1 MSAITDFTN
10 KRFSTSNRVHKMFHE
25 TTISLHSLQLHWI
38 TILLLAEITA
48 FVFNVATKFVFVS
61 AALQFPGRGG
71 KWRAPITHTV
81 NGMALVHTWH
91 LQRDGDALREKKNKK
106 IIKMA
111 GSFPTL
117 QPSPSVLQKALQQP
131 TEHARHLGE
140 KSRARACDISHLGL
154 WLCVRRELVLAGGV
168 SQVWET
174 GRGLEKKKKKEKT
187 LNGHH
192 LNGRWRRQ
200 DIPFSLW
207 QCLSI
212 CTLF

>member
-61 AALQFPGRGG
+61 VALQFPWWGG

-91 LQRDGDALREKKNKK
+91 LQRDGDALRKKKK
-106 IIKMA
+106 KESSRWLA
-111 GSFPTL
+111 
-117 QPSPSVLQKALQQP
+117 PSPLCSQALLSCRKPSNSPLSTQDIWERSH
-131 TEHARHLGE
+131 THAH
-140 KSRARACDISHLGL
+140 CDISHL
-154 WLCVRRELVLAGGV
+154 WLSRERVLFL
-168 SQVWET
+168 S
-174 GRGLEKKKKKEKT
+174 LKKKHKTKKKQGA
-187 LNGHH
+187 N
-192 LNGRWRRQ
+192 
-200 DIPFSLW
+200 
-207 QCLSI
+207 
-212 CTLF
+212 